1 MCTIFKDINS
11 LHSHSMFFLKSATQP
26 KVTVQAMITI
36 NVDLKEISEDRVT
49 RLSTMMKRKQ
59 FTTTEELVT
68 INQELYLQST
78 GRRLFIVDSISTEM
92 YERLRSINSIHSR
105 TVNYS
110 RENVAKEMRKTLKPF
125 NDQLYYD
132 EIHSNK
138 IDTSTDGESQWL
150 ARLLMQQSTMDY
162 IPLDVPVTGVL
173 IDFRY
178 LLNCKY
184 LSLRCTEYVTQ

>member
-11 LHSHSMFFLKSATQP
+11 LHIHSMFFLKSATQP

-59 FTTTEELVT
+59 FTMTEELVT

-138 IDTSTDGESQWL
+138 IDISTDGESQWL

-162 IPLDVPVTGVL
+162 IPLDVPVTGIL
-173 IDFRY
+173 INFRY
-178 LLNCKY
+178 LFNCKY
-184 LSLRCTEYVTQ
+184 LSLRCTEYVIQ

>member
-1 MCTIFKDINS
+1 
-11 LHSHSMFFLKSATQP
+11 
-26 KVTVQAMITI
+26 MITI

-49 RLSTMMKRKQ
+49 RLSAMMKRKQ
-59 FTTTEELVT
+59 YTTTEELVT

-78 GRRLFIVDSISTEM
+78 GRRLFIVDSISTEL
-92 YERLRSINSIHSR
+92 YERLRSVNSIHSR
-105 TVNYS
+105 TANNS
-110 RENVAKEMRKTLKPF
+110 RENIVREIKKTLKPF
-125 NDQLYYD
+125 GDQLYYD

-138 IDTSTDGESQWL
+138 IDISTDGESQWL

-173 IDFRY
+173 INFKY

-184 LSLRCTEYVTQ
+184 LSLRCTEYVIQ